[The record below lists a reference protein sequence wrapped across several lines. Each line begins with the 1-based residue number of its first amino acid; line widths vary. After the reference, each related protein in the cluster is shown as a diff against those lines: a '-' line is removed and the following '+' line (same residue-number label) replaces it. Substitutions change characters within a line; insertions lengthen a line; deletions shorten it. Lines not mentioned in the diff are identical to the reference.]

1 MNHHPAKWLPIYLL
15 APLCLPSLLTPNRV
29 LGQGPDPR
37 NSRPAA
43 ATAGSETPDASKVHQ
58 LIAQW
63 PERPRLGANMMMAQ
77 YGPPQEATSEN
88 LVWHNQGPYKRIM
101 VTRQEIPHD
110 FPRPHMD
117 FLEHTVDYRVPAD
130 KADELLA
137 YDGSVTIN
145 RTAGEMSA
153 RCDLEGHNILTLNL
167 AHDIITG
174 KTDPRSARIAFGQ
187 NVTED
192 SMGKNPPYVTTL
204 QFKPAE
210 NPKDPDQAV
219 IPGSPKRMAQQ
230 ASANGGAA
238 GGDAEVLGFVVA
250 IDDNEILAAAAAAKK
265 KISPEILQ
273 YAKMLHAEH
282 GKNLDDTLKLGLQ
295 IGVTPVETQAV
306 DKLRKKGAVELAGML
321 PLNGEEFGA
330 AYVAAMIKG
339 HTEALAMID
348 SQLLKN
354 AQHPQVQEHLK
365 AKRATVSM
373 HLEQA
378 KKLQPSVPN

>member
-1 MNHHPAKWLPIYLL
+1 MNHHAAKWLPIYLL
-15 APLCLPSLLTPNRV
+15 APLCLPFLLSPNRV
-29 LGQGPDPR
+29 LGQGPQQTS
-37 NSRPAA
+37 SRPAVA
-43 ATAGSETPDASKVHQ
+43 PASSGAPDASKVHQ
-58 LIAQW
+58 LIANW
-63 PERPRLGANMMMAQ
+63 PERPRLGANMMIAQ
-77 YGPPQEATSEN
+77 YGPPQEATSEKV
-88 LVWHNQGPYKRIM
+88 VWHNQGPYKRIM

-174 KTDPRSARIAFGQ
+174 KTDARSARIAFGQ

-204 QFKPAE
+204 QFKPTE
-210 NPKDPDQAV
+210 NPKEPDEAV
-219 IPGSPKRMAQQ
+219 IPGSPQRMTQEAP
-230 ASANGGAA
+230 AN
-238 GGDAEVLGFVVA
+238 GGDAEALGFVVA

-265 KISPEILQ
+265 QVSPQILQ

-282 GKNLDDTLKLGLQ
+282 GKNLDDTLKLGLE
-295 IGVTPVETQAV
+295 IGMAPLETPAV
-306 DKLRKKGAVELAGML
+306 DKLRKKGAGELAALL
-321 PLNGEEFGA
+321 PLNGEKFGA

-339 HTEALAMID
+339 HTEAIGMID
-348 SQLLKN
+348 NQLLKQARN
-354 AQHPQVQEHLK
+354 PQVQQHLK
-365 AKRATVSM
+365 ATRAAVAM

-378 KKLQPSVPN
+378 KKLQPSA